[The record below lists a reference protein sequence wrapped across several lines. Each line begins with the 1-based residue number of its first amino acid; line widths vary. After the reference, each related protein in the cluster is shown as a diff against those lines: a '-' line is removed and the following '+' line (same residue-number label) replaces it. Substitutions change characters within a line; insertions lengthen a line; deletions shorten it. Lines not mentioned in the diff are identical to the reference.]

1 MRLSNQQRVSMHRN
15 RSRAIVSSCLLLFC
29 IASKARGEEAV
40 SGTPASDAPPN
51 TAPATPQPTIYIR
64 EYRVTGTKVLPPI
77 EVERAVYPFL
87 GPMRTTDDVEQAR
100 QALEKAYRDK
110 GYQTVTVEI
119 PAQRPRRGV
128 IVMQVT
134 ENKVGRLRVN
144 GARWFLP
151 DQIRRHAPSLAPGV
165 VPNFDDVTRDII
177 ALNQLGDRRVTPVL
191 QQGVEPGTVDIEL
204 NVKDK
209 FPLHG
214 SVEINNRYSPNT
226 TPLRLNGSIS
236 YNNLWQLGHSVG
248 FSGQV
253 APERQEDALVYS
265 GYYLFRAPS
274 WQHFSLILQGTKQ
287 DSNVSTLGGAAVA
300 GRGEIAGLRAMI
312 TLPARPKF
320 FHSVSFGFDYK
331 HFDENVAVGADT
343 FVTPIEYWPFTVSYG
358 ASWNRDKSF
367 SELNLAMNFHA
378 RGMGSEPVEF
388 DNKRYNADGSY
399 LYARGDVSHT
409 QDLPGGF
416 QAYAKAQG
424 QITGEA
430 LINSEQFAGGGLATA
445 RGYLESEALGDNAL
459 FGTVELRS
467 PSIFGRSKNK
477 EDGTAVPHEWRV
489 YGFLEG
495 GRLTI
500 NDPLPE
506 QIDRN
511 DLASWGFGSR
521 MRLFGHLN
529 GSVDVSFPL
538 IDANPT
544 LQDDMFVSFRAWAE
558 F

>member
-1 MRLSNQQRVSMHRN
+1 MRIHHHPCSLRARSHVLLHVCAWTLTWAAVAVQ
-15 RSRAIVSSCLLLFC
+15 SRAQEA
-29 IASKARGEEAV
+29 AS
-40 SGTPASDAPPN
+40 TPPGGPE
-51 TAPATPQPTIYIR
+51 PQPPQPTIYIR
-64 EYRVTGTKVLPPI
+64 EYRVTGTEVLPPI
-77 EVERAVYPFL
+77 EVEKAVYPFL
-87 GPMRTTDDVEQAR
+87 GPMRTTEDVEKAR

-110 GYQTVTVEI
+110 GWQTVTVEV
-119 PAQRPRRGV
+119 PPQRPRRGV
-128 IVMQVT
+128 VVMNVT

-151 DQIRRHAPSLAPGV
+151 SDIREHAPSLAPGV
-165 VPNFDDVTRDII
+165 VPNFEEVTRDII
-177 ALNQLGDRRVTPVL
+177 ALNQLADRRVTPSL
-191 QQGVEPGTVDIEL
+191 QPGVEPGTVDIDL

-214 SVEINNRYSPNT
+214 SIEVNNRYSPNT

-248 FSGQV
+248 FSAQV
-253 APERQEDALVYS
+253 APERTEDALVYS

-274 WQHFSLILQGTKQ
+274 WQRLSLILQGTKQ

-300 GRGEIAGLRAMI
+300 GRGEIAGLRAMFA
-312 TLPARPKF
+312 LPTRPKF
-320 FHSVSFGFDYK
+320 FHSLSFGFDYK
-331 HFDENVAVGADT
+331 HFDEDIVIEGETLA
-343 FVTPIEYWPFTVSYG
+343 TPIEYWPFTIGYG
-358 ASWNRDKSF
+358 ATWMRDKSF
-367 SELNLAMNFHA
+367 TELNLAFNFHA
-378 RGMGSEPVEF
+378 RGMGSEPIEF

-409 QDLPGGF
+409 HDLPGGF
-416 QAYAKAQG
+416 QAYVKAQW
-424 QITGEA
+424 QLTSNP

-445 RGYLESEALGDNAL
+445 RGYLESERLGDNAL

-467 PSIFGRSKNK
+467 PSIFGKSRNK
-477 EDGTAVPHEWRV
+477 EEGAEEPHEWRV
-489 YGFLEG
+489 YAFLEG
-495 GRLTI
+495 GRLTL
-500 NDPLPE
+500 NDPLPDE
-506 QIDRN
+506 VDRQ

-538 IDANPT
+538 IDSYPT
-544 LQDDMFVSFRAWAE
+544 MADDVFVSFRAWAE